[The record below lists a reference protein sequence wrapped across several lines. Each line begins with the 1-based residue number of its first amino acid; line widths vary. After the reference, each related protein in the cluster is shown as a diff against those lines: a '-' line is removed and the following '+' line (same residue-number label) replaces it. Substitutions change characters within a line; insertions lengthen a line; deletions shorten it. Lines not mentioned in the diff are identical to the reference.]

1 MDERVTVYGTRAFFL
16 IFISCWYTPSLTV
29 MRSPGGTLAYCRGVS
44 NAGAGELYWL
54 TPSLWSRSSFV
65 SVKRVSGGLIHHAAR
80 LISRSRGIPAPGVSR
95 LRVLDVVG
103 ICSPR
108 GSTVLILTLLL
119 QLFKASRFIR
129 LARSSFVLAQPDS
142 LGNAWVTEAKIR
154 ARWTAGK
161 VRGSHCLKENYGRS
175 AFIQASS
182 IRVDIADVVTE

>member
-1 MDERVTVYGTRAFFL
+1 MTDPFTL
-16 IFISCWYTPSLTV
+16 IPKQLRQRKTGQRWINPSR
-29 MRSPGGTLAYCRGVS
+29 RSPNLVLAVRGES
-44 NAGAGELYWL
+44 GARRF
-54 TPSLWSRSSFV
+54 S
-65 SVKRVSGGLIHHAAR
+65 
-80 LISRSRGIPAPGVSR
+80 APRFG
-95 LRVLDVVG
+95 VVG

-119 QLFKASRFIR
+119 QLFKASRFMR
-129 LARSSFVLAQPDS
+129 FARSSFVLAQPDS